1 MMDLL
6 AEPWTMGLAS
16 WTLFTIIS
24 AAVQFF
30 TLVFATQIFSV
41 ILCVNAEQSPVEKCE
56 HLERLRPSLGKNAP
70 KDAPNQPSRLR
81 IRGTSSM
88 RLPSWGHRYRETVQ
102 AVGGE
107 LNKTIYP

>member
-24 AAVQFF
+24 VAVQFF

-41 ILCVNAEQSPVEKCE
+41 ILSVNAGHRRAETRDRQEP
-56 HLERLRPSLGKNAP
+56 LRPRRP
-70 KDAPNQPSRLR
+70 
-81 IRGTSSM
+81 
-88 RLPSWGHRYRETVQ
+88 Q
-102 AVGGE
+102 ATPTTTF
-107 LNKTIYP
+107 KT